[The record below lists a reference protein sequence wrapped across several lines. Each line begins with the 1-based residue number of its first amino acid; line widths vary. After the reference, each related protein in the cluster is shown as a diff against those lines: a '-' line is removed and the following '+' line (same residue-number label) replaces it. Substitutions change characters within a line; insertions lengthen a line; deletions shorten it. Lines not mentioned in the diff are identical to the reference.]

1 MNNIEVQIGEKTYN
15 LLVAETEEEK
25 ERGLMNIIEMDP
37 DEGMLFDYSDDPQAS
52 ISFFQRVKIPS
63 KAALWT

>member
-1 MNNIEVQIGEKTYN
+1 MNNIDVQIGDKTYN

-25 ERGLMNIIEMDP
+25 ERGLMGVIEMDP

-52 ISFFQRVKIPS
+52 ISF
-63 KAALWT
+63 